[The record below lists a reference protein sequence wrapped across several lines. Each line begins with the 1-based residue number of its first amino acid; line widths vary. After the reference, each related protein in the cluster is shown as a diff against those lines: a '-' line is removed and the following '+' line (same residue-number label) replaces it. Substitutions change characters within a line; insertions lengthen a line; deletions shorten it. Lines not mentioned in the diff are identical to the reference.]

1 MEDIAPDL
9 LLRLR
14 ASFRKRMEESSQI
27 QALLEKIQSGGGTY
41 GDAQNYAYQIG
52 QALSQAFGENLSSAV
67 LPDGRMYYNIAS
79 RVLEPLLEEDHSI
92 ISQAA
97 KLVQQFLNQKAGI
110 GIQAQTAPV
119 NADRIA
125 GIVDKISNGESFED
139 VAWVLDEPIKN
150 FSMNVVDE
158 TIRQNVNF
166 QGKSGLRPKVIRK
179 SERKCCPWCSNL
191 AGEYEY
197 PDVPDDVY
205 RRHENCRCTVEYD
218 PGSGKRQNVHTKK
231 WTTDGQRD
239 MIEEEIVS
247 LLSQSM
253 AFYALSGEVD
263 SKEDVLSREIYT
275 ILINLAKQR
284 IKSLNQTRDTL
295 ASEIINVSKNITQI
309 QNSIQEQTKKRD
321 TLEGIKAKQEQIIAS
336 MQEDLK
342 VYNQKLQDINT
353 ERKNLDSILAN
364 LKITQEQNH
373 KKIQEKIQKEEQAQA
388 STPKPKRTIQ
398 ASKDIKIASSA
409 YKDISTASYRGSKT
423 IPPLAPNTFRIE
435 QKFGPTFDPVYKMK
449 FFYENIILVPKNR
462 NADVKNVLDGKVV
475 FAKENPV
482 IKKVV
487 IIEHKDSLY
496 TVYAYMDRI
505 SDTIKPGVFVKKG
518 YTIGKVNEKL
528 SFEVTQKDKHID
540 PLQLIK
546 IQ

>member
-9 LLRLR
+9 LLRIR
-14 ASFRKRMEESSQI
+14 ASFRKRMEESGQI
-27 QALLEKIQSGGGTY
+27 QSLLEKIQSGGGTY

-52 QALSQAFGENLSSAV
+52 QALSQALGENLSSAV

-92 ISQAA
+92 VSQAA
-97 KLVQQFLNQKAGI
+97 KLVQQSLNQKAGI

-158 TIRQNVNF
+158 IIRQNVNF

-239 MIEEEIVS
+239 MIEERKQIGLTSTDIFRPKDYQITIGAYVKLNS
-247 LLSQSM
+247 LELLEKAKAGKRHSH
-253 AFYALSGEVD
+253 AGVYRDAVGK
-263 SKEDVLSREIYT
+263 SKKQLQKSIISRTAQIERH
-275 ILINLAKQR
+275 ADK
-284 IKSLNQTRDTL
+284 
-295 ASEIINVSKNITQI
+295 I
-309 QNSIQEQTKKRD
+309 QNPESYVPDWK
-321 TLEGIKAKQEQIIAS
+321 
-336 MQEDLK
+336 
-342 VYNQKLQDINT
+342 
-353 ERKNLDSILAN
+353 
-364 LKITQEQNH
+364 
-373 KKIQEKIQKEEQAQA
+373 EK
-388 STPKPKRTIQ
+388 
-398 ASKDIKIASSA
+398 SSA
-409 YKDISTASYRGSKT
+409 YQEGLIRKWEKDMR
-423 IPPLAPNTFRIE
+423 
-435 QKFGPTFDPVYKMK
+435 
-449 FFYENIILVPKNR
+449 R
-462 NADVKNVLDGKVV
+462 NAEQAEIELAV
-475 FAKENPV
+475 FE
-482 IKKVV
+482 
-487 IIEHKDSLY
+487 EMYGL
-496 TVYAYMDRI
+496 
-505 SDTIKPGVFVKKG
+505 
-518 YTIGKVNEKL
+518 
-528 SFEVTQKDKHID
+528 
-540 PLQLIK
+540 
-546 IQ
+546 